1 MTVAVE
7 TLSIF
12 GIESLQEGVK
22 GATVSPV
29 QLKPGAV
36 TGGLT
41 FAETGFGTL
50 TFGQVSGDIRLRG
63 PLSQDTVTVGV
74 LTRVTGA
81 TSQWG
86 RETLQGDFGLFPANV
101 EHEAVY
107 SANTDY
113 LTVAIPTSDL
123 DRVTSTYQ
131 TRRSGRFWSTGAM
144 YRADPQQSRMLVQ
157 KARAVASV
165 VHNTPQLLSIPEA
178 RMTMMDEL
186 LDQFFCAFGGAGAVV
201 DLSKSN
207 VSTPHALVRRAE
219 DFCLG
224 NTHRTPRICEI
235 CRELGVSERTLRRAF
250 VSVVGVPPKKYLRC
264 LRLTHVR
271 RKLIES
277 RGETARVSDIAMQ
290 HGFWELG
297 RFSGEYQQLF
307 GELPSRTLGQAFRA
321 LSDGPKLHGTATKT

>member
-7 TLSIF
+7 TLSIC

-107 SANTDY
+107 SADTNY
-113 LTVAIPTSDL
+113 LTAALPVSDL
-123 DRVTSTYQ
+123 DRMMSTYQ
-131 TRRSGRFWSTGAM
+131 TQKSDKFWSTGAM
-144 YRADPQQSRMLVQ
+144 YRADAQQSRMLVQ

-165 VHNTPQLLSIPEA
+165 LHNVPQLLSIPEA

-186 LDQFFCAFGGAGAVV
+186 LDQFLRSFSGAGAVV
-201 DLSKSN
+201 DVSKSN

-219 DFCLG
+219 DFCLS
-224 NTHRTPRICEI
+224 NTHRSPRISDI
-235 CRELGVSERTLRRAF
+235 CLELGVPERTLRRAF
-250 VSVVGVPPKKYLRC
+250 VSVVGIPPKIYLRH

-271 RKLIES
+271 QKLIEAQ
-277 RGETARVSDIAMQ
+277 GKAARVSDIAMH
-290 HGFWELG
+290 HGIWELG
-297 RFSGEYQQLF
+297 RFSAEYRRLF
-307 GELPSRTLGQAFRA
+307 GELPSHTLGKAA
-321 LSDGPKLHGTATKT
+321 KN